1 MKRDK
6 IYISGPVSS
15 IGLEEARR
23 RFGKA
28 EADLQKQGYR
38 TCNPMKMRFPVWL
51 ALHCGQFGYVACLL
65 LQLLWMWW
73 TCSCIYLLTDWHTS
87 DGARLERSFARC
99 LGLTALYE
107 QKAASKR
114 EKRDTCISDSER
126 EQARPQV
133 KRKPSLVSKTAEAF
147 AELGKAVAACGVN
160 DKTIKPKS
168 KKHKK
173 D

>member
-23 RFGKA
+23 RFAKA
-28 EADLQKQGYR
+28 ERGLQKQGYR
-38 TCNPMKMRFPVWL
+38 TCNPMKMKFPVWL
-51 ALHCGQFGYVACLL
+51 ALHCGRFGYVACLL

-87 DGARLERSFARC
+87 NGARLERSFARC

-107 QKAASKR
+107 QK
-114 EKRDTCISDSER
+114 
-126 EQARPQV
+126 
-133 KRKPSLVSKTAEAF
+133 RKPLGNVPAPTHVLTPEKKT
-147 AELGKAVAACGVN
+147 
-160 DKTIKPKS
+160 S

>member
-6 IYISGPVSS
+6 IYLSGPVSS
-15 IGLEEARR
+15 IGLDEARR

-38 TCNPMKMRFPVWL
+38 TCSPIKMRFPVWL
-51 ALHCGQFGYVACLL
+51 ALHCGRFGYVACLL

-107 QKAASKR
+107 RKLERTAS
-114 EKRDTCISDSER
+114 
-126 EQARPQV
+126 A
-133 KRKPSLVSKTAEAF
+133 VSKAAEAF

>member
-38 TCNPMKMRFPVWL
+38 TCCPIKMRFPVWL
-51 ALHCGQFGYVACLL
+51 ALHCGQFGYIACLL

-107 QKAASKR
+107 QK
-114 EKRDTCISDSER
+114 
-126 EQARPQV
+126 
-133 KRKPSLVSKTAEAF
+133 RKPSPVSKTAEAF

>member
-1 MKRDK
+1 LSDIRLPNVMHGLSLSEKSIMKRDK

-15 IGLEEARR
+15 IGLDEARR

-51 ALHCGQFGYVACLL
+51 ALHCGRFGYVACLL

-107 QKAASKR
+107 QR
-114 EKRDTCISDSER
+114 
-126 EQARPQV
+126 
-133 KRKPSLVSKTAEAF
+133 RKSSPVSKTVEAL
-147 AELGKAVAACGVN
+147 AELGKAVAACGFN

-173 D
+173 H

>member
-6 IYISGPVSS
+6 IYISGPITS
-15 IGLEEARR
+15 IGMDIAPCLFRMAEE
-23 RFGKA
+23 K
-28 EADLQKQGYR
+28 LQAQGYR
-38 TCNPMKMRFPVWL
+38 TCNPLKMRLCVWL
-51 ALHCGQFGYVACLL
+51 AQHGHYRLCLFI
-65 LQLLWMWW
+65 QLLWMWW

-99 LGLTALYE
+99 IGLPALYE
-107 QKAASKR
+107 QK
-114 EKRDTCISDSER
+114 C
-126 EQARPQV
+126 
-133 KRKPSLVSKTAEAF
+133 KPSPVSKATETF

>member
-6 IYISGPVSS
+6 IYLSGPISS
-15 IGLEEARR
+15 IGYEEACR

-28 EADLQKQGYR
+28 ESALQKQGFR
-38 TCNPMKMRFPVWL
+38 TCSPVKMTLCVWL
-51 ALHCGQFGYVACLL
+51 AQHGHYRLCLWI
-65 LQLLWMWW
+65 QLLWMSA
-73 TCSCIYLLTDWHTS
+73 TCQCIYLLDGWHTS
-87 DGARLERSFARC
+87 DGARAERAVARVM
-99 LGLTALYE
+99 GLTALYE
-107 QKAASKR
+107 QK
-114 EKRDTCISDSER
+114 
-126 EQARPQV
+126 
-133 KRKPSLVSKTAEAF
+133 RKPSPVSKTAEAF

>member
-6 IYISGPVSS
+6 IYISGPISS
-15 IGLEEARR
+15 RPLDLAIHHFTL
-23 RFGKA
+23 A
-28 EADLQKQGYR
+28 EVKLQAQGYR
-38 TCNPMKMRFPVWL
+38 TCNPLNMRLCVWL
-51 ALHCGQFGYVACLL
+51 AQHGHYRLCLM

-99 LGLTALYE
+99 IGLTALYE
-107 QKAASKR
+107 Q
-114 EKRDTCISDSER
+114 T
-126 EQARPQV
+126 
-133 KRKPSLVSKTAEAF
+133 KRKPSPVSKTAEAF

-160 DKTIKPKS
+160 NKTIKPKS

>member
-23 RFGKA
+23 RFAKA
-28 EADLQKQGYR
+28 ETDLQKQNYR

-51 ALHCGQFGYVACLL
+51 ALHCGRFGYVACLL

-107 QKAASKR
+107 QKR
-114 EKRDTCISDSER
+114 EKT
-126 EQARPQV
+126 P
-133 KRKPSLVSKTAEAF
+133 VSKTAEAL
-147 AELGKAVAACGVN
+147 AELGKAFAACGVN

-173 D
+173 

>member
-15 IGLEEARR
+15 IGLDEARR

-38 TCNPMKMRFPVWL
+38 TCNPMKMKFPVWL
-51 ALHCGQFGYVACLL
+51 ALHCGRFGYVTCLL

-107 QKAASKR
+107 QK
-114 EKRDTCISDSER
+114 
-126 EQARPQV
+126 
-133 KRKPSLVSKTAEAF
+133 RKPSPVSKTAEAF

-173 D
+173 

>member
-6 IYISGPVSS
+6 IYISGPISS
-15 IGLEEARR
+15 RPLDLAIHHFML
-23 RFGKA
+23 A
-28 EADLQKQGYR
+28 EAKLQKQGYR
-38 TCNPMKMRFPVWL
+38 TCNPLRMRFPVWL
-51 ALHCGQFGYVACLL
+51 ALHCGHFGYVACLL

-107 QKAASKR
+107 Q
-114 EKRDTCISDSER
+114 T
-126 EQARPQV
+126 
-133 KRKPSLVSKTAEAF
+133 KRKPSPVSKTAEAF

-173 D
+173 E

>member
-1 MKRDK
+1 MMKRDK
-6 IYISGPVSS
+6 VYISGPVSS
-15 IGLEEARR
+15 IGLDEARR

-38 TCNPMKMRFPVWL
+38 TCNPLKMRLCVWL
-51 ALHCGQFGYVACLL
+51 AQHGHYRLCLL

-73 TCSCIYLLTDWHTS
+73 TCSCIFLMTDWHTS

-107 QKAASKR
+107 QK
-114 EKRDTCISDSER
+114 
-126 EQARPQV
+126 
-133 KRKPSLVSKTAEAF
+133 RKPSPVSKTAEAF

>member
-38 TCNPMKMRFPVWL
+38 TCNPIKMRFPVWL

-107 QKAASKR
+107 QK
-114 EKRDTCISDSER
+114 
-126 EQARPQV
+126 
-133 KRKPSLVSKTAEAF
+133 RKPSPVSKAAEAF

>member
-6 IYISGPVSS
+6 IYLSGPVSS
-15 IGLEEARR
+15 IGLDEARR
-23 RFGKA
+23 RFAKA
-28 EADLQKQGYR
+28 ERDLQKQGYR
-38 TCNPMKMRFPVWL
+38 TANPTKMHFPVWL
-51 ALHCGQFGYVACLL
+51 ALHCGHFGYVACLL

-107 QKAASKR
+107 QK
-114 EKRDTCISDSER
+114 
-126 EQARPQV
+126 
-133 KRKPSLVSKTAEAF
+133 RKKT
-147 AELGKAVAACGVN
+147 
-160 DKTIKPKS
+160 S

-173 D
+173 E

>member
-6 IYISGPVSS
+6 VYISGPISS
-15 IGLEEARR
+15 RPLDLAIHHFTL
-23 RFGKA
+23 A
-28 EADLQKQGYR
+28 EADLQKQNYR
-38 TCNPMKMRFPVWL
+38 TCNPMNMRFPVWL
-51 ALHCGQFGYVACLL
+51 ALHCGRFGYIACLL

-87 DGARLERSFARC
+87 DGASLERSFARC
-99 LGLTALYE
+99 LCLTALYE
-107 QKAASKR
+107 QK
-114 EKRDTCISDSER
+114 
-126 EQARPQV
+126 
-133 KRKPSLVSKTAEAF
+133 RKPSPVSKTAEALVK
-147 AELGKAVAACGVN
+147 LGKAVAACGVI

>member
-15 IGLEEARR
+15 IGLDEARR

-38 TCNPMKMRFPVWL
+38 TCDPIKMRFPVWL
-51 ALHCGQFGYVACLL
+51 ALHCGRFGYVTCLL

-107 QKAASKR
+107 Q
-114 EKRDTCISDSER
+114 T
-126 EQARPQV
+126 
-133 KRKPSLVSKTAEAF
+133 KRKPSPVSKTAEAF

-173 D
+173 AK

>member
-6 IYISGPVSS
+6 IYLSGPVSS

-107 QKAASKR
+107 QK
-114 EKRDTCISDSER
+114 
-126 EQARPQV
+126 
-133 KRKPSLVSKTAEAF
+133 RKPSPVSKTAEAF

>member
-15 IGLEEARR
+15 RPFELAMHY
-23 RFGKA
+23 FTLA
-28 EADLQKQGYR
+28 EVKLQAQGYR
-38 TCNPMKMRFPVWL
+38 TCNPMKMRLCVWL
-51 ALHCGQFGYVACLL
+51 AQHGHYRLCLL

-107 QKAASKR
+107 QK
-114 EKRDTCISDSER
+114 
-126 EQARPQV
+126 
-133 KRKPSLVSKTAEAF
+133 RKPSPVSKTAEAF

>member
-6 IYISGPVSS
+6 IYLSGPVTS
-15 IGLEEARR
+15 IGLDEARR

-38 TCNPMKMRFPVWL
+38 TCNPTKMTLCVWL
-51 ALHCGQFGYVACLL
+51 AQHGHYRLCLWI
-65 LQLLWMWW
+65 QMLWLSA
-73 TCSCIYLLTDWHTS
+73 TCQCIYLLDGWHTS
-87 DGARLERSFARC
+87 DGARAERAVARVM
-99 LGLTALYE
+99 GITALYE
-107 QKAASKR
+107 RQ
-114 EKRDTCISDSER
+114 
-126 EQARPQV
+126 
-133 KRKPSLVSKTAEAF
+133 RKPSPVSKTAEAF

-160 DKTIKPKS
+160 EKTIKLKS

>member
-38 TCNPMKMRFPVWL
+38 TCSPMKMRFPVWL
-51 ALHCGQFGYVACLL
+51 ALHCGRFGYVACLL

-107 QKAASKR
+107 QK
-114 EKRDTCISDSER
+114 
-126 EQARPQV
+126 
-133 KRKPSLVSKTAEAF
+133 RKPSPVSKTAEAF

-173 D
+173 E